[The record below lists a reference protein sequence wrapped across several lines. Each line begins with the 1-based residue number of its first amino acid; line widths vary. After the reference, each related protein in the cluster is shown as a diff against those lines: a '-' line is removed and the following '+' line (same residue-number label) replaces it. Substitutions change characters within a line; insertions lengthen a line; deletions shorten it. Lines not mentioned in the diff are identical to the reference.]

1 MALFKIGGIGR
12 TYRHIQRYRHIIT
25 ILFKYGFGDVIDK
38 LKIEQYL
45 EIGWQM
51 VSRKRREKI
60 ESLSRAVRVRMALE
74 DLGPT
79 FIKMGQILSTRP
91 DLLPREFIQELPK
104 LQDEVPSFSL
114 SEINEIIV
122 KELHKP
128 VGQIFS
134 HFDEQPLAAASIGQ
148 VHKARTFD
156 GQDVVVKVQRP
167 GIQNTI
173 QVDLEIMLHL
183 ADLMEKH
190 LEGWDIQK
198 PTKIVAEFAQ
208 TLEKELDY
216 SLEAAYME
224 RFARQFEKEPTVHV
238 PKIFHESS
246 TSRVLT
252 MECITGVKIS
262 DIEQLDQEGLD
273 RSKIARHGF
282 DLILKQIFE
291 HGFFHADPHPGNIF
305 VLPDNILCFIDFGMM
320 GRIDLENREDFADLI
335 MNIAQRNEVKTT
347 DTLLRLLISENEPDY
362 HSLAGDV
369 ADFMDQHCYR
379 PLKEVELG
387 KLLNQLLEITSKHRL
402 SIPPNLFLMIKALS
416 TVEGIGRALDS
427 DFDVIEQAGPFVR
440 QIQINRF
447 NPRLIAKGMA
457 DSGTDL
463 FQLLGK
469 IPGEIREILGMI
481 KKGKV
486 KIEFEHKGL
495 EPMYSANDRI
505 SNRLSFAIV
514 LASLVIGSAL
524 IVLSDIPPKWYGIP
538 VIGLSGFLLAGMMG
552 FWLLISIMR
561 HGRL

>member
-114 SEINEIIV
+114 SEIKEIIV

-128 VGQIFS
+128 VEEVFS

-148 VHKARTFD
+148 VHKAKTFD

-167 GIQNTI
+167 GIQSTI

-183 ADLMEKH
+183 AGLVEKH
-190 LEGWDIQK
+190 LEGWDIQR
-198 PTKIVAEFAQ
+198 PSKIVEEFAQ

-224 RFARQFEKEPTVHV
+224 RFARQFEKEPSVHV
-238 PKIFHESS
+238 PKVFHEAS

-252 MECITGVKIS
+252 MECITGIKVS
-262 DIEQLDQEGLD
+262 DIERLDQEGLD
-273 RSKIARHGF
+273 RSKIACHGF
-282 DLILKQIFE
+282 DLIMKQIFE

-305 VLPDNILCFIDFGMM
+305 ILPDNILCYIDFGMM
-320 GRIDLENREDFADLI
+320 GRIDLKTREDFADLI
-335 MNIAQRNEVKTT
+335 LNIAQRNEVKTT
-347 DTLLRLLISENEPDY
+347 DALLRLLISEDEPDY

-387 KLLNQLLEITSKHRL
+387 KLLNQLLEMTAKHRL
-402 SIPPNLFLMIKALS
+402 SITPNLFLMIKALS

-447 NPRLIAKGMA
+447 NPRRIARGMA
-457 DSGTDL
+457 DSGTDF
-463 FQLLGK
+463 FQLLGE
-469 IPGEIREILGMI
+469 IPGEVREILGMI

-505 SNRLSFAIV
+505 SNRISFAIV

-524 IVLSDIPPKWYGIP
+524 IVLSDIPPK
-538 VIGLSGFLLAGMMG
+538 
-552 FWLLISIMR
+552 
-561 HGRL
+561 